1 MQVSINEEKV
11 AEYVDE
17 LASVHNTVFRKHT
30 LKTSYGETID
40 IVNGDYGWKVD
51 KAGEK
56 EQIIQDIKEGI
67 SKKREITYER
77 RGASRGEND
86 YGDTYV
92 EINLTAQHLFFYK
105 NGSLVTES
113 DFVSGNISKN
123 YDTPTGIYGLT
134 YKQKDAVL
142 RGENYASPVDFWMPF
157 CNNVGMHDASWRSS
171 FGGGIY
177 KTSGSHGCINL
188 PRSAAQKIFENIE
201 EGDPVIVYTL
211 PGTESA
217 AVAAQEAA
225 QVTALIQS
233 IGEVTLESEPAIV
246 MARKMYNLLSPKG
259 QAQVPNYDVLA
270 ASEAQLAALKA
281 QAAAE
286 AAAQQEPPQ

>member
-1 MQVSINEEKV
+1 MTLFP
-11 AEYVDE
+11 YTT
-17 LASVHNTVFRKHT
+17 LFR
-30 LKTSYGETID
+30 S
-40 IVNGDYGWKVD
+40 
-51 KAGEK
+51 
-56 EQIIQDIKEGI
+56 
-67 SKKREITYER
+67 
-77 RGASRGEND
+77 
-86 YGDTYV
+86 
-92 EINLTAQHLFFYK
+92 
-105 NGSLVTES
+105 
-113 DFVSGNISKN
+113 
-123 YDTPTGIYGLT
+123 
-134 YKQKDAVL
+134 
-142 RGENYASPVDFWMPF
+142 
-157 CNNVGMHDASWRSS
+157 
-171 FGGGIY
+171 
-177 KTSGSHGCINL
+177 
-188 PRSAAQKIFENIE
+188 SAAQKIFENIE